1 MEVSMKSLK
10 NHFSLIAALFTILFT
25 LQVYQILERSIS
37 SYEESL
43 RSNYAMIVIATSAL
57 EESSLQSRFDII
69 RSVEE
74 ISPEKVIKRLEKEMD
89 KTSLGLLRASLP
101 KFYRLSLEHYPQPE
115 EVDILSSQL
124 ENMKQIKRVENFSQ
138 THDQI
143 YKLLVLYKGV
153 TQIFA
158 FAIFVVTLLL
168 IVKEM
173 RIWQFQHEERM
184 NIMALFGAPIMLR
197 SAVLFRLA
205 IIDAIIA
212 ATMILIVF
220 SLIIKSGW
228 TEPYFNDIGIHVTLF
243 NYAKDTFLHFTLAL
257 SLSMIL
263 ALMLVINHRE
273 EV

>member
-37 SYEESL
+37 SYEETL

-57 EESSLQSRFDII
+57 EESSLRSRFDII

-143 YKLLVLYKGV
+143 YKLLILYKGV

-158 FAIFVVTLLL
+158 FAIFIVTLLL

-184 NIMALFGAPIMLR
+184 SIMALFGAPIMLR

-212 ATMILIVF
+212 AAMILIVF

-243 NYAKDTFLHFTLAL
+243 NYATDSFLHFGLAL

-263 ALMLVINHRE
+263 ALMLVVNHKE

>member
-25 LQVYQILERSIS
+25 VQVYQILERSIN

-43 RSNYAMIVIATSAL
+43 RANYSIVLIANSILDEA
-57 EESSLQSRFDII
+57 SIKSRFSLV
-69 RSVEE
+69 RSLEE

-101 KFYRLSLEHYPQPE
+101 KFYKISLEHYPQPE

-124 ENMKQIKRVENFSQ
+124 ENMKQIKRVENYAQ

-143 YKLLVLYKGV
+143 YKLLLLYKGI
-153 TQIFA
+153 TQVFA
-158 FAIFVVTLLL
+158 IAIFVVTLLL
-168 IVKEM
+168 IAKEM
-173 RIWQFQHEERM
+173 RIWQFQHAERM

-205 IIDAIIA
+205 ILDAIIA
-212 ATMILIVF
+212 ATLLLSTFTFLKNGEWLQGYF
-220 SLIIKSGW
+220 SDL
-228 TEPYFNDIGIHVTLF
+228 NIHVNIF
-243 NYAKDTFLHFTLAL
+243 NYSHDTFLHFGIALTLSIIL
-257 SLSMIL
+257 SV
-263 ALMLVINHRE
+263 MLVINHKE

>member
-1 MEVSMKSLK
+1 MKSLK

-25 LQVYQILERSIS
+25 IQVYQVLERSIL

-43 RSNYAMIVIATSAL
+43 RQNYSIVLISDKKL
-57 EESSLQSRFDII
+57 DELSIKSKFSLV
-69 RSVEE
+69 RSMEP

-101 KFYRLSLEHYPQPE
+101 KFYRLSLEHYPQPSE
-115 EVDILSSQL
+115 IEILTAQL
-124 ENMKQIKRVENFSQ
+124 LNIKSIRRVESFAQ

-143 YKLLVLYKGV
+143 YKLLLLYKGI

-158 FAIFVVTLLL
+158 FAVFIVTILL
-168 IVKEM
+168 IAKEM
-173 RIWQFQHEERM
+173 RIWQFQHQERM

-205 IIDAIIA
+205 IFDALIA
-212 ATMILIVF
+212 ATLLVLTF
-220 SLIIKSGW
+220 SLIINAGW
-228 TEPYFNDIGIHVTLF
+228 VQPYFDDIHINVEIF
-243 NYAKDTFLHFTLAL
+243 SYAKDAFMHFAIAL
-257 SLSMIL
+257 SLSIIL
-263 ALMLVINHRE
+263 ALLLIINHKE

>member
-1 MEVSMKSLK
+1 MEVFMKSLK

-25 LQVYQILERSIS
+25 IQVYQVLNRSIS

-43 RSNYAMIVIATSAL
+43 RANYSIVLISNTKL
-57 EESSLQSRFDII
+57 DESSLKSRFSLI
-69 RSVEE
+69 RTLQE

-89 KTSLGLLRASLP
+89 KTSLGLLRATLP
-101 KFYRLSLEHYPQPE
+101 KFYKLSLEHYPQPSE
-115 EVDILSSQL
+115 IEILSSQL
-124 ENMKQIKRVENFSQ
+124 LNMKQIKRVESFTQ

-143 YKLLVLYKGV
+143 YKLLLLYKGV

-158 FAIFVVTLLL
+158 FAILIVTLLL
-168 IVKEM
+168 IAKEM
-173 RIWQFQHEERM
+173 RIWQFQHQERM

-212 ATMILIVF
+212 ASLVLAVF
-220 SLIIKSGW
+220 GLIINSGW
-228 TEPYFNDIGIHVTLF
+228 VEPYFSDINIHVTIF
-243 NYAKDTFLHFTLAL
+243 NYAKDSFMHYGIAL
-257 SLSMIL
+257 SLSILL
-263 ALMLVINHRE
+263 ALMLIINHKE

>member
-1 MEVSMKSLK
+1 MEVFMKSLK

-25 LQVYQILERSIS
+25 VQVYQILERSIG

-43 RSNYAMIVIATSAL
+43 RANYSIVVIANSVL
-57 EESSLQSRFDII
+57 EESSITSRFSLV
-69 RSVEE
+69 RSLEE

-101 KFYRLSLEHYPQPE
+101 KFYRLSLEHYPEPE

-124 ENMKQIKRVENFSQ
+124 ENMKQVKRVESFSQ

-143 YKLLVLYKGV
+143 YKLLLLYKGI
-153 TQIFA
+153 TQVFA
-158 FAIFVVTLLL
+158 IAIFVVTLLL
-168 IVKEM
+168 IAKEM
-173 RIWQFQHEERM
+173 RIWQFQHADRM

-205 IIDAIIA
+205 ILDAIIA
-212 ATMILIVF
+212 A
-220 SLIIKSGW
+220 SLILLAFFFIGSTDWVGI
-228 TEPYFNDIGIHVTLF
+228 YFQDINIDVEIF
-243 NYAKDTFLHFTLAL
+243 DYAKDTFLHFSIALTLSVVL
-257 SLSMIL
+257 SL
-263 ALMLVINHRE
+263 MLIINHKE

>member
-1 MEVSMKSLK
+1 MEVFMKSLK

-25 LQVYQILERSIS
+25 VQVYKVLDRSIS
-37 SYEESL
+37 SYEENL
-43 RSNYAMIVIATSAL
+43 RENYSIVVISNSAL
-57 EESSLQSRFDII
+57 DNTSMTTKFSLI
-69 RSVEE
+69 RSIEV

-101 KFYRLSLEHYPQPE
+101 KFYKLSLEHYPEPSE
-115 EVDILSSQL
+115 IEVLSSQL
-124 ENMKQIKRVENFSQ
+124 LNMKAIKRVESFSQ

-143 YKLLVLYKGV
+143 YKLLILYKGV

-158 FAIFVVTLLL
+158 FAIFIVTLLL
-168 IVKEM
+168 IAKEM

-205 IIDAIIA
+205 ILDAIIA
-212 ATMILIVF
+212 ATLVLITFAV
-220 SLIIKSGW
+220 IVNTGW
-228 TEPYFNDIGIHVTLF
+228 VEPYFNDINIHITVFNFATDSFVHYGI
-243 NYAKDTFLHFTLAL
+243 AL
-257 SLSMIL
+257 SLSVIL
-263 ALMLVINHRE
+263 ALMLIVNHKE

>member
-37 SYEESL
+37 SYEETL
-43 RSNYAMIVIATSAL
+43 RSNYAMVVIATSAL
-57 EESSLQSRFDII
+57 EESSLRSRFDII

-143 YKLLVLYKGV
+143 YKLLILYKGV

-158 FAIFVVTLLL
+158 FAIFIVTLLL
-168 IVKEM
+168 IIKEM

-212 ATMILIVF
+212 ATMIIIIF
-220 SLIIKSGW
+220 SLITNSGW

-243 NYAKDTFLHFTLAL
+243 NYAKDSFLHFGLAL

-263 ALMLVINHRE
+263 ALMLVINHKE

>member
-1 MEVSMKSLK
+1 MEVFMKSLK

-25 LQVYQILERSIS
+25 IQVYKVLERSIS

-43 RSNYAMIVIATSAL
+43 RANYSIIVIATSPL
-57 EESSLQSRFDII
+57 EESSLKSRFSLIH
-69 RSVEE
+69 SLEE

-101 KFYRLSLEHYPQPE
+101 KFYKLTLEHYPQPSE
-115 EVDILSSQL
+115 IDILSSQL
-124 ENMKQIKRVENFSQ
+124 KNMKKIKRVESFSQ

-143 YKLLVLYKGV
+143 YKLLLLYKGV
-153 TQIFA
+153 IQIFA
-158 FAIFVVTLLL
+158 LAIFIVTLLL
-168 IVKEM
+168 IAKEM

-205 IIDAIIA
+205 ILDALIA
-212 ATMILIVF
+212 ASLIVAVF
-220 SLIIKSGW
+220 TVIMTSGW
-228 TEPYFNDIGIHVTLF
+228 AEPYFSDINIQVTVF
-243 NYAKDTFLHFTLAL
+243 DYAKDGLMHFGISLTL
-257 SLSMIL
+257 SIIL
-263 ALMLVINHRE
+263 ALMLIVNHKE

>member
-57 EESSLQSRFDII
+57 EESSLKSRFDII

-143 YKLLVLYKGV
+143 YKLLILYKAV

-158 FAIFVVTLLL
+158 FAIFIVTLLL

-220 SLIIKSGW
+220 SFIIKSGW
-228 TEPYFNDIGIHVTLF
+228 TEPYFNDIGIQVTLF
-243 NYAKDTFLHFTLAL
+243 NYAKDTFLHFGLAL

-263 ALMLVINHRE
+263 AIMLVVNHKE

>member
-1 MEVSMKSLK
+1 MEVFMKSLK

-25 LQVYQILERSIS
+25 LQVYQILDRSIA

-43 RSNYAMIVIATSAL
+43 RANYSIVVIANTAL
-57 EESSLQSRFDII
+57 EEDAIKSRFSIV
-69 RSVEE
+69 RSIEE
-74 ISPEKVIKRLEKEMD
+74 ISPEKVIKRLENEMD

-101 KFYRLSLEHYPQPE
+101 KFYRLSLERYPQPE
-115 EVDILSSQL
+115 EVDMLSSQL
-124 ENMKQIKRVENFSQ
+124 ESMKQIKRVESFSK

-143 YKLLVLYKGV
+143 YKLLLLYKGI

-158 FAIFVVTLLL
+158 FAVFVVTILL

-173 RIWQFQHEERM
+173 RIWQFQHAERM

-212 ATMILIVF
+212 ASLVLAVF
-220 SLIIKSGW
+220 GLIINRGW
-228 TEPYFNDIGIHVTLF
+228 ADPFFNDINIHVMLF
-243 NYAKDTFLHFTLAL
+243 NYTKDTFLHFSIAL
-257 SLSMIL
+257 SLSVIL
-263 ALMLVINHRE
+263 ALMLIVNQKE

>member
-43 RSNYAMIVIATSAL
+43 RSNYAMVVIATSAL
-57 EESSLQSRFDII
+57 EESSLKSRFDII

-143 YKLLVLYKGV
+143 YKLLILYKGV

-158 FAIFVVTLLL
+158 FAIFIVTLLL
-168 IVKEM
+168 IIKEM

-212 ATMILIVF
+212 ATMILAVF
-220 SLIIKSGW
+220 SIIIKSGW

-243 NYAKDTFLHFTLAL
+243 NYAKDSFLHFGLAL

-263 ALMLVINHRE
+263 ALLLVINHKE

>member
-1 MEVSMKSLK
+1 MEVFMKSLK

-25 LQVYQILERSIS
+25 IQVYQVLNRSIS

-43 RSNYAMIVIATSAL
+43 RANYSIVVISDSNL
-57 EESSLQSRFDII
+57 EEASLKSKFSLVRTL
-69 RSVEE
+69 EE

-101 KFYRLSLEHYPQPE
+101 KFYKLSLEHYPQPSE
-115 EVDILSSQL
+115 IEILTSQL
-124 ENMKQIKRVENFSQ
+124 LNMKQIKRVESFAQ

-143 YKLLVLYKGV
+143 YKLLLLYKGV

-158 FAIFVVTLLL
+158 FAIFIVTILL
-168 IVKEM
+168 IAKEM
-173 RIWQFQHEERM
+173 RIWQFQHQDRM

-205 IIDAIIA
+205 ILDALIA
-212 ATMILIVF
+212 ATLVVSSF
-220 SLIIKSGW
+220 TIIINTGW
-228 TEPYFNDIGIHVTLF
+228 VEPYFDDINIHITIF
-243 NYAKDTFLHFTLAL
+243 NYAKDTFIHYGVAL
-257 SLSMIL
+257 SLSIIL
-263 ALMLVINHRE
+263 ALMLVVNHKE

>member
-1 MEVSMKSLK
+1 MEVFMKSLK

-25 LQVYQILERSIS
+25 VQVYQVLERSIA

-43 RSNYAMIVIATSAL
+43 RANYSIVVISDTKLDAASIK
-57 EESSLQSRFDII
+57 SKFSII
-69 RSVEE
+69 RSLEA

-101 KFYRLSLEHYPQPE
+101 KFYKLSLEHYPQPSE
-115 EVDILSSQL
+115 IEVLSAQL
-124 ENMKQIKRVENFSQ
+124 LNMKNIRRVESFAQ

-143 YKLLVLYKGV
+143 YKLLLLYKGV

-158 FAIFVVTLLL
+158 FAIFIVTLLL
-168 IVKEM
+168 IAKEM
-173 RIWQFQHEERM
+173 RIWQFQHQDRM

-205 IIDAIIA
+205 IIDALIA
-212 ATMILIVF
+212 ATLVLATF
-220 SLIIKSGW
+220 SLIINAGW
-228 TEPYFNDIGIHVTLF
+228 VEPYFADINIKVSVF
-243 NYAKDTFLHFTLAL
+243 NYAKDSFMHYGIALTL
-257 SLSMIL
+257 SVIL
-263 ALMLVINHRE
+263 ALMLIVNHKE

>member
-1 MEVSMKSLK
+1 MEVFMKSLK

-25 LQVYQILERSIS
+25 VQVYQVLERSIS
-37 SYEESL
+37 SYEETL
-43 RSNYAMIVIATSAL
+43 RANYSIVVIANSAL
-57 EESSLQSRFDII
+57 EEASIKSRFSII
-69 RSVEE
+69 RSVDE

-115 EVDILSSQL
+115 EIDILSSQL
-124 ENMKQIKRVENFSQ
+124 QNMKTIKRVESFSQ

-143 YKLLVLYKGV
+143 YKLLLLYKGV

-158 FAIFVVTLLL
+158 FAIFIVTLLL
-168 IVKEM
+168 IAKEM
-173 RIWQFQHEERM
+173 RIWQFQHQERM

-205 IIDAIIA
+205 ILDALIA
-212 ATMILIVF
+212 ATLIFATF
-220 SLIIKSGW
+220 SFIHQRGW
-228 TEPYFNDIGIHVTLF
+228 AEPYFNDINIKVSVF
-243 NYAKDTFLHFTLAL
+243 NYAQDGLMHFAIAL
-257 SLSMIL
+257 SLSIIL
-263 ALMLVINHRE
+263 AVMLIINHKE

>member
-1 MEVSMKSLK
+1 MEVFMKSLK

-25 LQVYQILERSIS
+25 IQVYQVLERSIS
-37 SYEESL
+37 SYEETL
-43 RSNYAMIVIATSAL
+43 RKNYAIVVIANSPL
-57 EESSLQSRFDII
+57 EEASIKSRFSLI

-74 ISPEKVIKRLEKEMD
+74 ISPEKVIKRLEDEMD
-89 KTSLGLLRASLP
+89 KTSLGLLRATLP

-115 EVDILSSQL
+115 EIDILSSQL
-124 ENMKQIKRVENFSQ
+124 MNIKAIKRVESFSQ

-143 YKLLVLYKGV
+143 YKLLLLYKGV

-158 FAIFVVTLLL
+158 FAIFIVTLLL
-168 IVKEM
+168 IAKEM
-173 RIWQFQHEERM
+173 RIWQFQHQERM

-212 ATMILIVF
+212 ASLVFTVF
-220 SLIIKSGW
+220 SFIRSSGW
-228 TEPYFNDIGIHVTLF
+228 AEPYFNDINIKVNVF
-243 NYAKDTFLHFTLAL
+243 NYAQDGLLHFSIAL
-257 SLSMIL
+257 SLSIIL
-263 ALMLVINHRE
+263 AVMLIINHKE

>member
-43 RSNYAMIVIATSAL
+43 RSNYAMVVIATSAL
-57 EESSLQSRFDII
+57 EESSLRSRFDII

-143 YKLLVLYKGV
+143 YKLLILYKGV

-158 FAIFVVTLLL
+158 FAIFIVTLLL
-168 IVKEM
+168 IIKEM

-212 ATMILIVF
+212 ATMILVIF

-243 NYAKDTFLHFTLAL
+243 NYAKDSFLHFGLAL

-263 ALMLVINHRE
+263 ALMLVINHKE

>member
-1 MEVSMKSLK
+1 MKSLK

-25 LQVYQILERSIS
+25 VQVYKVLERSIS
-37 SYEESL
+37 SYEETL
-43 RSNYAMIVIATSAL
+43 RANYSIVIIATTDL
-57 EESSLQSRFDII
+57 EESAIKSRFSLV
-69 RSVEE
+69 RSLEE
-74 ISPEKVIKRLEKEMD
+74 ISPEKVIKRLENEMD

-101 KFYRLSLEHYPQPE
+101 KFYKLSLEHYPQPE

-124 ENMKQIKRVENFSQ
+124 QNMKQIKRVESFSQ

-143 YKLLVLYKGV
+143 YKLLLLYKGV

-158 FAIFVVTLLL
+158 FAIFIVTLLL
-168 IVKEM
+168 IAKEM

-205 IIDAIIA
+205 ILDAIIA
-212 ATMILIVF
+212 ALLIFVVF
-220 SLIIKSGW
+220 SFIDKSGW
-228 TEPYFNDIGIHVTLF
+228 IAPYFDEINIHISIF
-243 NYAKDTFLHFTLAL
+243 NYAKDGMMHFSIAL
-257 SLSMIL
+257 SLSIIL
-263 ALMLVINHRE
+263 ATMLIINHKE